1 VIGLPNRHHN
11 HYSRNLKPAIP
22 SDLDPNTHF
31 VGVRLI
37 STGGKPLCQTR
48 FSLSCAISMHGLFL
62 LCFLLHQLRCPD
74 FSHIFHINTQSLG
87 GAAGSRFYQSLV
99 AGFIARTFPH
109 RSIAGLVYILAS
121 GGYILEY
128 LLCCTEGLPTRL
140 CNELSA
146 SLAQR

>member
-1 VIGLPNRHHN
+1 MIGLPNRHHN
-11 HYSRNLKPAIP
+11 HYSRNLRPAIP

-74 FSHIFHINTQSLG
+74 FSHSYFTSTLNHWEALQGVVSISPWLLALLH
-87 GAAGSRFYQSLV
+87 V
-99 AGFIARTFPH
+99 HFPH
-109 RSIAGLVYILAS
+109 RSIAGLCLYTCFRRLHPRIPT
-121 GGYILEY
+121 
-128 LLCCTEGLPTRL
+128 LLHRGLT
-140 CNELSA
+140 NSIM
-146 SLAQR
+146 